1 MEEVVKKGI
10 STKIVILVVIS
21 VAIVGGVL
29 GIFLLNKGENKEV
42 EKGPSNNNTNGS
54 VENNGGQKYSV
65 NLLSDEYFDE
75 TNPIP
80 VKKNGKYGYVSSEG
94 KEIVDFIYDNVWRFI
109 GKYGVV
115 SNNYSNKIIDRTGK
129 IIYSAED
136 HKIDFSNAKYGNYV
150 IDEALYDLNLEKVSE
165 DNLKITSA
173 VEGGY
178 FTFSKDGKYGII
190 NSAREVIFE
199 SDMPLSLEVNIG
211 YNNVYGIIKESDYVR
226 DVHKYSIIDMLTGNK
241 IYSAPDN
248 EIIEKKDIC
257 LFTVK
262 TTSNNYNKVIVVK
275 DGKLVAEIN
284 DSNFKDVYWR
294 AVNFSELTLSYN
306 DGTYKAYNIVERKLN
321 NDISAYYPSS
331 ISEMKNVE
339 LSGYNLLPKDTTMG
353 IETSTKEEIIPK
365 GKFVNLMSSTVDS
378 HNYILNKYNKIFVV
392 ASNLD
397 NAAFYELKSK
407 QVVFQEDSVRGIY
420 MPQDTLFACTR
431 TTYVLTF
438 SPTLM
443 DVKTIFNL
451 FTGEKITFEEPVDV
465 MFYTTYY
472 RIEKDNKFS
481 YYNSKFKKI
490 YEVPKS

>member
-1 MEEVVKKGI
+1 M
-10 STKIVILVVIS
+10 
-21 VAIVGGVL
+21 
-29 GIFLLNKGENKEV
+29 
-42 EKGPSNNNTNGS
+42 
-54 VENNGGQKYSV
+54 
-65 NLLSDEYFDE
+65 
-75 TNPIP
+75 
-80 VKKNGKYGYVSSEG
+80 
-94 KEIVDFIYDNVWRFI
+94 
-109 GKYGVV
+109 
-115 SNNYSNKIIDRTGK
+115 
-129 IIYSAED
+129 
-136 HKIDFSNAKYGNYV
+136 
-150 IDEALYDLNLEKVSE
+150 
-165 DNLKITSA
+165 
-173 VEGGY
+173 
-178 FTFSKDGKYGII
+178 
-190 NSAREVIFE
+190 IFE

-211 YNNVYGIIKESDYVR
+211 YNNVYGIVKESDYVR

-248 EIIEKKDIC
+248 EIIEKKAIC

-275 DGKLVAEIN
+275 DGKLIAEIN
-284 DSNFKDVYWR
+284 DSNFNDVYWR
-294 AVNFSELTLSYN
+294 TVNFSELTLSYN
-306 DGTYKAYNIVERKLN
+306 DDTYKAYNIAERKLD
-321 NDISAYYPSS
+321 NDISASYPSS
-331 ISEMKNVE
+331 ISEMENVE

-407 QVVFQEDSVRGIY
+407 QVVFQEDSVMGIY

-431 TTYVLTF
+431 TDYVLTF
-438 SPTLM
+438 SQTLM

-465 MFYTTYY
+465 MFYATYY

-481 YYNSKFKKI
+481 YYNSSSKKI

>member
-1 MEEVVKKGI
+1 
-10 STKIVILVVIS
+10 
-21 VAIVGGVL
+21 
-29 GIFLLNKGENKEV
+29 
-42 EKGPSNNNTNGS
+42 
-54 VENNGGQKYSV
+54 
-65 NLLSDEYFDE
+65 
-75 TNPIP
+75 
-80 VKKNGKYGYVSSEG
+80 
-94 KEIVDFIYDNVWRFI
+94 
-109 GKYGVV
+109 
-115 SNNYSNKIIDRTGK
+115 
-129 IIYSAED
+129 
-136 HKIDFSNAKYGNYV
+136 
-150 IDEALYDLNLEKVSE
+150 
-165 DNLKITSA
+165 
-173 VEGGY
+173 
-178 FTFSKDGKYGII
+178 
-190 NSAREVIFE
+190 
-199 SDMPLSLEVNIG
+199 
-211 YNNVYGIIKESDYVR
+211 
-226 DVHKYSIIDMLTGNK
+226 
-241 IYSAPDN
+241 
-248 EIIEKKDIC
+248 
-257 LFTVK
+257 
-262 TTSNNYNKVIVVK
+262 
-275 DGKLVAEIN
+275 
-284 DSNFKDVYWR
+284 
-294 AVNFSELTLSYN
+294 
-306 DGTYKAYNIVERKLN
+306 
-321 NDISAYYPSS
+321 
-331 ISEMKNVE
+331 MKNLE